1 MHLLNVLDLL
11 EGVQV
16 IERKIFL
23 AIMYSG
29 LRMPQFRAMHFL
41 EKSGR
46 TTVSALSRKLNVTRA
61 TASVLVN
68 ELLKA
73 GLIATVENKSDR
85 RSFYLELTE
94 SGNKRLNSA
103 REEISVVQTNIS
115 RDLSKETIRVMNDF
129 SETIKWKR

>member
-29 LRMPQFRAMHFL
+29 LRMPQFRAMRFL

-46 TTVSALSRKLNVTRA
+46 TTVSELSRRMNVTRA

-68 ELLKA
+68 ELLKS

-94 SGNKRLNSA
+94 SGSKRLNAA

-115 RDLSKETIRVMNDF
+115 RDLSEETIRVMNDF
-129 SETIKWKR
+129 SETIRWRR